1 MITDRISRSRWDFSF
16 IVPSTTAV
24 SERSVYGS
32 IRYSGQSLLGFLQIY
47 SLRLLV
53 FDRSRLTV
61 DCEYPVRAT
70 LYGAANV
77 RDLSS
82 TVQPVWLIAN
92 PSPEGE
98 LPSGLEIDVRHNG
111 NLRSLESTSSSD
123 EQHVHLG
130 PISLHISS
138 PHLTVASLLFLSV
151 TFERPPEGLKIMS
164 VSAFILQSFDITFVD
179 KTVPPVKPHSQK
191 KLLFWVDS

>member
-1 MITDRISRSRWDFSF
+1 MDPFVTQVSFSEN
-16 IVPSTTAV
+16 STFSSPTSSAHT
-24 SERSVYGS
+24 S
-32 IRYSGQSLLGFLQIY
+32 F
-47 SLRLLV
+47 
-53 FDRSRLTV
+53 FTT
-61 DCEYPVRAT
+61 VRAT

-77 RDLSS
+77 RDISS

-111 NLRSLESTSSSD
+111 MLRSLEQTED
-123 EQHVHLG
+123 VHLG

-151 TFERPPEGLKIMS
+151 TFEKPPEGLKIMS
-164 VSAFILQSFDITFVD
+164 VSAFILQSFDVTFVD
-179 KTVPPVKPHSQK
+179 KTVQPVKPSPQK

>member
-1 MITDRISRSRWDFSF
+1 M
-16 IVPSTTAV
+16 
-24 SERSVYGS
+24 
-32 IRYSGQSLLGFLQIY
+32 
-47 SLRLLV
+47 
-53 FDRSRLTV
+53 
-61 DCEYPVRAT
+61 
-70 LYGAANV
+70 

-111 NLRSLESTSSSD
+111 NLRPSSSQPHAD
-123 EQHVHLG
+123 DVDLG
-130 PISLHISS
+130 PIALHISS

-164 VSAFILQSFDITFVD
+164 VSAFILQSFDVTFVD
-179 KTVPPVKPHSQK
+179 KSIPPVKPPSQK